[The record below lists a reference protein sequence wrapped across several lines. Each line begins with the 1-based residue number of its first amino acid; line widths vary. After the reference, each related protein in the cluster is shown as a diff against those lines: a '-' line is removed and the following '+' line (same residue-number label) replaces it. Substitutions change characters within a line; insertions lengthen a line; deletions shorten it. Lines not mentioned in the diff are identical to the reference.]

1 MNAPDEVDTSY
12 NPKHKKVIVTESKSI
27 ESLNSSS
34 SDEEDSKT

>member
-1 MNAPDEVDTSY
+1 MNAPDEVDSY
-12 NPKHKKVIVTESKSI
+12 FNPKNKKVIVTESKNV